1 MHNKKVL
8 SEIDLGKYKKP
19 NPYKDDIIL
28 SNEGQWKYPGEVT
41 RIPSNEIT
49 MDNVPYMVW
58 AQPNV
63 GPGIMMEQGKD
74 YYFDNADYVDEYP
87 QIAKQ
92 GGTLKKNNT
101 SRSIKA
107 TNKLFAQNYL
117 FKKPGKKKIFDP
129 NSNFYQEGGE
139 FVEMEL
145 DDEDIELFRQGGYIV
160 EDISVPQLTKAQ
172 EGKETG
178 VESYTSWEN
187 APEEYAP
194 YVTNLKEANV
204 VAEAAPWAKLSNEY
218 EKKNSKE
225 AFIESKKRDY
235 LKKSNKGLNKMA
247 GLSMDNFP
255 KDVASNFADEYEYK
269 KNNYVTKKLGK
280 QKGFNPRKRDEWVEE
295 LSPGE
300 RKVVANSRYGNK
312 LQPGYWNKAL
322 AGVQELGNTLLPGQP
337 FQYNIP
343 GLTKSEQKEM
353 RDSSVSAVDILAPMD
368 IPGAVAANYLKNN
381 GLSTGSNFK
390 NQPAVYSGERMANV
404 DETDAMAL
412 SPLTYAGLQEI
423 PASVYNAVKSTIKGT
438 VKGAKALPG
447 AIKTSKES
455 GLLSNAYKIN
465 PLAVKENPNVLLHR
479 VQKPGQTEEYIM
491 KQYGKETVPGWAR
504 AFSSDISDMGYYTYP
519 SVMKSRGYEET
530 PEILRLKLP
539 KKDIDKYNIYNF
551 NANQKSQGL
560 NPYAFGSNK
569 PKDEFVL
576 PIQDIIKAEKFG
588 LEDIDNL
595 YKEHKEFNTPHW
607 LHGYKEVPK
616 ELPGSPNT
624 YDNVQKAGFMNPLA
638 LADRVIPRLPTPGN
652 YFGVEGSWNNL
663 SPLNIIPGY
672 GKKLSN
678 TTDKLPVGFR
688 KFGNSLDDV
697 ISSKTLKPKGGNR
710 MGAKQIES
718 EGNWAEQ
725 NKVNEAYNGVFEATM
740 NPNIEG
746 SNIKLQNMSNRN
758 GILGT
763 TKEGD
768 VAIPLTDP
776 GLSFNRRL
784 PFSNKYV
791 PINKQ
796 KLLDN
801 KFQLATQL
809 PHVQSLIEKY
819 GIAAGHAAV
828 FGYLYNGEKGAK
840 ENLKTINKYSVDPV
854 INWSKKEWNSLKK
867 VIDKKEEGG
876 STNDYIDTE
885 LTPEEIEWYK
895 SQGYEIEELD

>member
-1 MHNKKVL
+1 M
-8 SEIDLGKYKKP
+8 
-19 NPYKDDIIL
+19 
-28 SNEGQWKYPGEVT
+28 
-41 RIPSNEIT
+41 
-49 MDNVPYMVW
+49 
-58 AQPNV
+58 
-63 GPGIMMEQGKD
+63 
-74 YYFDNADYVDEYP
+74 F
-87 QIAKQ
+87 
-92 GGTLKKNNT
+92 
-101 SRSIKA
+101 
-107 TNKLFAQNYL
+107 
-117 FKKPGKKKIFDP
+117 
-129 NSNFYQEGGE
+129 
-139 FVEMEL
+139 
-145 DDEDIELFRQGGYIV
+145 
-160 EDISVPQLTKAQ
+160 
-172 EGKETG
+172 
-178 VESYTSWEN
+178 
-187 APEEYAP
+187 
-194 YVTNLKEANV
+194 
-204 VAEAAPWAKLSNEY
+204 
-218 EKKNSKE
+218 
-225 AFIESKKRDY
+225 
-235 LKKSNKGLNKMA
+235 
-247 GLSMDNFP
+247 
-255 KDVASNFADEYEYK
+255 
-269 KNNYVTKKLGK
+269 
-280 QKGFNPRKRDEWVEE
+280 
-295 LSPGE
+295 
-300 RKVVANSRYGNK
+300 
-312 LQPGYWNKAL
+312 
-322 AGVQELGNTLLPGQP
+322 
-337 FQYNIP
+337 
-343 GLTKSEQKEM
+343 
-353 RDSSVSAVDILAPMD
+353 APMD
-368 IPGAVAANYLKNN
+368 IPGAITANYLKNN
-381 GLSTGSNFK
+381 GISTGSNFK
-390 NQPAVYSGERMANV
+390 NQPAFYSGEKMSNV
-404 DETDAMAL
+404 TDADAMAL
-412 SPLTYAGLQEI
+412 NPLNYAGLEAI
-423 PASVYNAVKSTIKGT
+423 PELGMNLI
-438 VKGAKALPG
+438 KGAKALPG
-447 AIKTSKES
+447 VIKTSKES
-455 GLLSNAYKIN
+455 GLLSNAYKLN
-465 PLAVKENPNVLLHR
+465 PLAFKPNSEMGYRMLGKNGFEDALETGLLRAKPVPNQSSSGISLARNTNRNPN
-479 VQKPGQTEEYIM
+479 T
-491 KQYGKETVPGWAR
+491 GKLQGALDRPYFADGVIDERYAADYMAAVNKAENNLIPIPTHKGIAPAQAGNIPLENA
-504 AFSSDISDMGYYTYP
+504 
-519 SVMKSRGYEET
+519 
-530 PEILRLKLP
+530 KLY
-539 KKDIDKYNIYNF
+539 KKD
-551 NANQKSQGL
+551 
-560 NPYAFGSNK
+560 
-569 PKDEFVL
+569 
-576 PIQDIIKAEKFG
+576 
-588 LEDIDNL
+588 
-595 YKEHKEFNTPHW
+595 W

-746 SNIKLQNMSNRN
+746 SNIKLQNMRNRN

-828 FGYLYNGEKGAK
+828 LGYLYNGEKGAK

-876 STNDYIDTE
+876 STNEIIETE